1 MYDNVEEVR
10 SDKVEFCPHCGERLS
25 PWQQVLLGVDH
36 AVMCRHCWYRI
47 VLKIPVKGSTDNA
60 ANKKSEE
67 K

>member
-36 AVMCRHCWYRI
+36 AVMCRHLLVQDCI
-47 VLKIPVKGSTDNA
+47 KNSG
-60 ANKKSEE
+60 
-67 K
+67 